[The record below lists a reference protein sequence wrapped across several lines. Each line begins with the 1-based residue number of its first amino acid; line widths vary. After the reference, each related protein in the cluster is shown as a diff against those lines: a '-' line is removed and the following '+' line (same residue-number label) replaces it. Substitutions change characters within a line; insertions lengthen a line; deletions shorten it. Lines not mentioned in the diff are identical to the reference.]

1 MKRFTWNKPS
11 DLLLTDKK
19 EKYITLSNHCMV
31 RKQTPKEWHEKI
43 DNVMLSNEFKINK
56 EDKCVYIKKKT

>member
-31 RKQTPKEWHEKI
+31 RKQTSKE
-43 DNVMLSNEFKINK
+43 
-56 EDKCVYIKKKT
+56 